1 MLDLAQVTDL
11 HLVERDHAS
20 RTGSD
25 WQRLHYLSA
34 GRRIDAGARRANAL
48 EALAHAGRYARHIVL
63 TGDLTE
69 DGVPAQYEMLAEVLD
84 ESGID
89 ARRITLVPGNHDR
102 YSGALAFEAA
112 LCGPLRA
119 YAATSGMGDV
129 IELGHDARLMP
140 VSTAVP
146 QSWLRSAGRLAEA
159 DLEKIGRFAEDAKR
173 AGKLALVA
181 QHHPPHGYG
190 PAAWN
195 YLDGLMNA
203 AAGKALLR
211 AHDGLTFVHGHT
223 HKRDSVSFADG
234 RPAQAHSAGAIVSR
248 SEHVRFYQVTR
259 DALVSAPLT
268 AAAAVD
274 SGAAV
279 AMA

>member
-1 MLDLAQVTDL
+1 MHDLAQVTDL

-34 GRRIDAGARRANAL
+34 ARKIDAEARRDNAL
-48 EALAHAGRYARHIVL
+48 EAMRHAGRNARHILL

-69 DGVPAQYEMLAEVLD
+69 DGIPAQYELLAEVLD

-89 ARRITLVPGNHDR
+89 PSRITLVPGNHDR
-102 YSGALAFEAA
+102 YAGALAFEEA
-112 LCGPLRA
+112 LDGPLRA

-129 IELGHDARLMP
+129 IELDHEARLMP
-140 VSTAVP
+140 VSTAVS
-146 QSWLRSAGRLAEA
+146 QSWLRSAGRLADS
-159 DLEKIGRFAEDAKR
+159 DLEKIDRFAADAKR
-173 AGKLALVA
+173 GGKLAVVA

-195 YLDGLMNA
+195 FIDGLMNA

-211 AHDGLTFVHGHT
+211 THVGLTFVHGHT

-248 SEHVRFYQVTR
+248 AEHVRFYQVTR
-259 DALVSAPLT
+259 DALVAAPLS
-268 AAAAVD
+268 AAPALD
-274 SGAAV
+274 QGAAV